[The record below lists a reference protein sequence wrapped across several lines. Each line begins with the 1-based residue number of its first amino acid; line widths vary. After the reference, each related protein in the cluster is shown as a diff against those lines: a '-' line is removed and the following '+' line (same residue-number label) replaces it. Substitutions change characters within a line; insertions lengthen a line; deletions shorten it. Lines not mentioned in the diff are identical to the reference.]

1 MQIVPFTESH
11 RLALRRIYRQARR
24 SAFHWLDERTLLPE
38 AFDRDTR
45 GERIW
50 VCEEG
55 LETLGFIAVWE
66 QDHFIHHLYVDPRS
80 SGRGA
85 GSLLL
90 SHALGEMGRP
100 AALKCI
106 ADNIRARDFYLAR
119 GWQVV
124 DEERSPDGPCLL
136 MRYTRK

>member
-11 RLALRRIYRQARR
+11 RTALRRIYRQARR
-24 SAFHWLDERTLLPE
+24 TTFHWLDGRPLVLE
-38 AFDRDTR
+38 AFDGDTR

-55 LETLGFIAVWE
+55 RKILGFIAVWE
-66 QDHFIHHLYVDPRS
+66 QNHFIHHLYVDPRCT
-80 SGRGA
+80 GRGV

-90 SHALGEMGRP
+90 SHALQQIGRP

-106 ADNIRARDFYLAR
+106 SDNFRARDFYLAR

-124 DEERSPDGPCLL
+124 AEEYSPDGPCLL
-136 MRYTRK
+136 MRYSRP